1 MDKAFIELHIGFTG
15 MQAVRLTVRRG
26 TAVLGAVDFSFDKNF
41 DTLLIAAVDKILKQT
56 RISPTSLKDVKIGGK
71 VDKNSSAYK
80 IAQTLATALQA
91 L

>member
-1 MDKAFIELHIGFTG
+1 MDLVINFTG
-15 MQAVRLTVRRG
+15 HKQIRLELWNG
-26 TAVLGAVDFSFDKNF
+26 SSLLDAVDFSFDKNF

-56 RISPTSLKDVKIGGK
+56 RISPMSLKGVRIAGK

-80 IAQTLATALQA
+80 IAQTLANALQT